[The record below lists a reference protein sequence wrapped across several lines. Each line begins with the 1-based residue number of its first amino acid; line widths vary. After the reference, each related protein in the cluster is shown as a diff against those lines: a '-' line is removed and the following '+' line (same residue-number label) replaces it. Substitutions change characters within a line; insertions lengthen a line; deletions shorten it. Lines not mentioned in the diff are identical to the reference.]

1 MSHMKPKVIKTISTM
16 RQFRNSLK
24 GSVGFIPTMGYLHA
38 GHLSLVKLAQK
49 ENDMVI
55 ISIFVNPKQ
64 FGPTEDFQSYPR
76 DTERDLT
83 LLETTGKEIIVFLP
97 TPEEMYPDGYLT
109 SVNVEEITTRLEGK
123 VRPGHFQGVATIVT
137 KLFNIIQPTRAYFG
151 QKDAQQ
157 VVVMKKMVEDL
168 HVPVE
173 IVVGET
179 VRETD
184 GLAMS
189 SRNVFLNEKNR
200 KEAIVISKSLALAK
214 KMFDQG
220 EHDAKK
226 IISAIQKLIETTSG
240 IVDYISIVDP
250 YTLKDIKIIKKS
262 ALVSLAVRYGK
273 TRLIDN
279 IILS

>member
-1 MSHMKPKVIKTISTM
+1 MKPKVIKTISEM
-16 RQFRNSLK
+16 RQFRKTQK
-24 GSVGFIPTMGYLHA
+24 GTVGFIPTMGYLHA

-49 ENDMVI
+49 ENDVVV

-64 FGPTEDFQSYPR
+64 FGPTDDFQTYPR
-76 DTERDLT
+76 DTQRDLV
-83 LLETTGKEIIVFLP
+83 LLESTGKEVIVFLP
-97 TPEEMYPDGYLT
+97 TPEEMYPDGYVT
-109 SVNVEEITTRLEGK
+109 SVTVEDITTRLEGK

-168 HVPVE
+168 NVPLE
-173 IVVGET
+173 IIAGET
-179 VRETD
+179 VREAD

-189 SRNVFLNEKNR
+189 SRNVFLNEDNR
-200 KEAIVISKSLALAK
+200 KEAAVISKALQLAK
-214 KMFDQG
+214 ELFEEG
-220 EHDAKK
+220 EHDTQK
-226 IISAIQKLIETTSG
+226 IISKMQKLIGTTSG
-240 IVDYISIVDP
+240 TIDYISITDP
-250 YTLKDIKIIKKS
+250 YTLKDVKTIGES

-279 IILS
+279 IILGKE